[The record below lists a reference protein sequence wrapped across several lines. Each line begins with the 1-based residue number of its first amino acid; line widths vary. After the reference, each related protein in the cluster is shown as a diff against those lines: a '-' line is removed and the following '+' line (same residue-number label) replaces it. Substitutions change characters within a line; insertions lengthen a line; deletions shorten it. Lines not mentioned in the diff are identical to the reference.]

1 MQERIINLLLTIIG
15 CCVVFYIF
23 KQNHEIT
30 YLKDTIKLQHEAI
43 ERQNV
48 LIDFQKRI
56 MYSNNPQNE
65 FQPTYK

>member
-1 MQERIINLLLTIIG
+1 MQERVINLLLTIIG

-23 KQNHEIT
+23 KQNHQIT
-30 YLKDTIKLQHEAI
+30 YLEDTIRLQNEAI

-56 MYSNNPQNE
+56 MYPNNSQNE